1 MEEAD
6 VVQAQPGETKPDL
19 YSRHVQSFVNLAEKD
34 FSKALEQFGF
44 SVWHSLS
51 PKDAAVCREKAGL
64 KLEYFDYYN
73 RGTAAAMENKWA
85 EAVADL
91 RAALKADP
99 DFAPAAYNLA
109 LCLEKLERFDEAREA
124 WRNYLKILDRV
135 QDRTKRGVAT
145 DAEAAHEK
153 ARVQQHLESLGKN

>member
-1 MEEAD
+1 MEKAEG
-6 VVQAQPGETKPDL
+6 VQSQPEETQPDL
-19 YSRHVQSFVNLAEKD
+19 YSRHIQSFVNLAEKD

-99 DFAPAAYNLA
+99 DFAPAAFNLA
-109 LCLEKLERFDEAREA
+109 LCLEKLERFDEAREV
-124 WRNYLKILDRV
+124 WRNYLQMLDRV
-135 QDRTKRGVAT
+135 QERIKRGVAS
-145 DAEAAHEK
+145 DAEAALEK
-153 ARVQQHLESLGKN
+153 ARVQQHLDLLGKN